1 MSTNEFLILG
11 GIGIGSMIVA
21 VALLDARDRNTTLIR
36 QRDEAQA
43 SALRYA
49 LEVSRLLDLLDT
61 ITRERDEAR
70 QETAMMQKLVQT
82 AVPRILA
89 NIHHTSGC
97 FYFTPKKVCN
107 CGTRPAYEALT
118 LLASAAFTYY
128 KINHQ
133 EDA

>member
-21 VALLDARDRNTTLIR
+21 VALLDARDRITTLIR

-43 SALRYA
+43 RTERCV
-49 LEVSRLLDLLDT
+49 LEVSRLLVELDT
-61 ITRERDEAR
+61 LTRQRDEAR
-70 QETAMMQKLVQT
+70 EETVMMQKLVQT

-89 NIHHTSGC
+89 NIHHTSDC

-118 LLASAAFTYY
+118 LLTSAAFTYY

>member
-21 VALLDARDRNTTLIR
+21 VAWAHHIVAVALLDARDRITTLIR

-70 QETAMMQKLVQT
+70 SLCDETINLFHDADREADTLRTQLAAARFSMQAMELSRDKRLERARAT
-82 AVPRILA
+82 
-89 NIHHTSGC
+89 
-97 FYFTPKKVCN
+97 
-107 CGTRPAYEALT
+107 
-118 LLASAAFTYY
+118 
-128 KINHQ
+128 
-133 EDA
+133 EDV